1 LRFTSVIRSLT
12 CFLLTCAFP
21 ALAQD
26 SLPRVAQFSEEEVS
40 IQLDGF
46 VDEAVWQQLPFIDGM
61 KIIDPD
67 TLQDA
72 PYETRIRFF
81 YTQRGLYFGIINFQP
96 EETLVARMTNRDF
109 RLQRDGIEVLIDASG
124 TGLFGYRIRLN
135 LGDTMTDMSI
145 LPERQMNLPW
155 NGAWNGRTQVI
166 DEGWSAEFFVPWDM
180 MPLPRAE
187 GTRRLGLAFERELGQ
202 RGQRWSTPA
211 LPSTLNVYLSGFQ
224 KYELDDIEPRTQ
236 FTLYPF
242 VSSVFDG
249 IRHDAESRIG
259 TDIYWRP
266 TPNALLSA
274 TLNPDFGT
282 VESDDVVVNLTA
294 FEVFFPERRT
304 FFLEDQDIFI
314 TSPRA
319 RGGGGPGGP
328 ISLLNTRRIGGAARY
343 SVPAGVDVVPTDLS
357 QPSDLLGAVK
367 FSGQTGKLRYGTL
380 LASEDDSEIRGT
392 LEDGSPVTLQ
402 ASGRD
407 FTIGRLLY
415 EDTAGGGRRAIGWM
429 GTDYDHPDIDA
440 TVNAVDTHYFSANR
454 EWIVDTQFMYSD
466 VDGVTGAGFLGD
478 VTYIPAQ
485 GVQHTVSATYIDDEF
500 DMNELGFLSRND
512 QMNLDYSF
520 TLTESDIPGLYSRT
534 TSIRTVNRHNTEGRP
549 VISGHFLSRNW
560 NYNNNDSANL
570 QLSYFPPRVDD
581 RLGRGTGDFEIPER
595 WSLRGGYTTD
605 PSRTI
610 SLSAFVNAGQDD
622 LGVSN
627 IQSTGGVAWRPND
640 RFSVDLS
647 LNYTDQEALL
657 VHKGG
662 GSYTSFEAHQ
672 WAPRLETNYFISA
685 RQQFRLVM
693 QWNAL
698 KAFEDKF
705 WQVDPQR
712 LDYLQPVP
720 NPDNEPDDFVIS
732 RMTFQAR
739 YRWEIAPLSDL
750 FIVYTRGSNLPRD
763 SFLTFQDLLEQSWN
777 NRIVDTVAVKLR
789 YRF

>member
-1 LRFTSVIRSLT
+1 MRTPDTSPLI
-12 CFLLTCAFP
+12 FLIALACASS
-21 ALAQD
+21 AAAQD
-26 SLPRVAQFSEEEVS
+26 SLPRITQLSEEEAS

-46 VDEAVWQQLPFIDGM
+46 VDEAVWQDLPVIDGM

-67 TLQDA
+67 TLEDA
-72 PYETRIRFF
+72 PYDTHIRFF

-96 EETLVARMTNRDF
+96 EGTTVARMTNRDF

-124 TGLFGYRIRLN
+124 EGLFGYRIRLN

-145 LPERQMNLPW
+145 LPERQTTLQW

-166 DEGWSAEFFVPWDM
+166 DEGWSAEFYVPWDM
-180 MPLPRAE
+180 MPLPRVE

-202 RGQRWSTPA
+202 RGERWSTPA
-211 LPSTLNVYLSGFQ
+211 LPTTLNVYLSGFE
-224 KYELDDIEPRTQ
+224 KYELDEIEPRTQ

-249 IRHDAESRIG
+249 IRYDVESRIG
-259 TDIYWRP
+259 TDVYWRP
-266 TPNALLSA
+266 TPNTLLSA

-294 FEVFFPERRT
+294 FEVFFPERRA

-314 TSPRA
+314 TSPRV

-328 ISLLNTRRIGGAARY
+328 ISLLNTRRIGGSAQY
-343 SVPAGVDVVPTDLS
+343 SVPSGVEIVPTDLS

-367 FSGQTGKLRYGTL
+367 FTGQSGNLRYGTL
-380 LASEDDSEIRGT
+380 LASEDDSEIEGT
-392 LEDGSPVTLQ
+392 LEDGTPVGLQ
-402 ASGRD
+402 AVGRD

-415 EDTAGGGRRAIGWM
+415 EDTAGGGRRSIGWM
-429 GTDYDHPDIDA
+429 GTNYDHPDLQA
-440 TVNAVDTHYFSANR
+440 TVNAIDMHYFSANR
-454 EWIVDTQFMYSD
+454 QWIVDTQFMHSD
-466 VDGVTGAGFLGD
+466 VEGITGAGFLGD
-478 VTYIPAQ
+478 VTYIPSQ
-485 GVQHTVSATYIDDEF
+485 GVQHTLAATYIDDEF
-500 DMNELGFLSRND
+500 DMDELGFLSRND

-520 TLTESDIPGLYSRT
+520 TRTESDIQGLRSRS
-534 TSIRTVNRHNTEGRP
+534 TSIRSVNRYNTEGQP
-549 VISGHFLSRNW
+549 VISGQFISRNW
-560 NYNNNDSANL
+560 NFLNNDIANM
-570 QLSYFPPRVDD
+570 QFDYFPKRVDD
-581 RLGRGTGDFEIPER
+581 RLGRGTGDFRIPAR
-595 WSLRGGYTTD
+595 YGIRGGYATN
-605 PSRTI
+605 PARA
-610 SLSAFVNAGQDD
+610 LSFSFNFEYGEDE
-622 LGVSN
+622 LGPEN
-627 IQSTGGVAWRPND
+627 IQSGGGVAWRPND

-657 VHKGG
+657 VHKGDG
-662 GSYTSFEAHQ
+662 AYTSFEAHQ
-672 WAPRLETNYFISA
+672 WAPRLESNYFISA

-698 KAFEDKF
+698 KAFEDRF
-705 WQVDPQR
+705 WQVNPDR

-720 NPDNEPDDFVIS
+720 NPDIEPDDFVIS

-750 FIVYTRGSNLPRD
+750 FIVYTRGSNLPRN
-763 SFLTFQDLLEQSWN
+763 SFMTFQDLLEQSWN
-777 NRIVDTVAVKLR
+777 DRIVDTVAFKLR

>member
-1 LRFTSVIRSLT
+1 MRLPSSFPLIGLLLLCSATSAS
-12 CFLLTCAFP
+12 
-21 ALAQD
+21 AQD
-26 SLPRVAQFSEEEVS
+26 SLPRIVQFTEQEAN

-46 VDEAVWQQLPFIDGM
+46 VDEPVWQELPYIDGM

-67 TLQDA
+67 TLEDA
-72 PYETRIRFF
+72 PYETRVRFF
-81 YTQRGLYFGIINFQP
+81 YTQQGLYFGIINFQP
-96 EETLVARMTNRDF
+96 QGTLVARMTNRDF

-124 TGLFGYRIRLN
+124 EGLFGYRIRLN

-145 LPERQMNLPW
+145 LPERQMTLPW

-166 DEGWSAEFFVPWDM
+166 EEGWSAEFFVPWDM
-180 MPLPRAE
+180 MPLPRVE

-202 RGQRWSTPA
+202 RGERWSAPA
-211 LPSTLNVYLSGFQ
+211 LPTTLNVYLSGFQ
-224 KYELDDIEPRTQ
+224 KYELDEVEPARQLT
-236 FTLYPF
+236 FYPF

-249 IRHDAESRIG
+249 VRHDVESRIG

-266 TPNALLSA
+266 TPNTLLSA

-294 FEVFFPERRT
+294 FEVFFPERRA

-314 TSPRA
+314 TSPRV

-343 SVPAGVDVVPTDLS
+343 DIPSGVDVVPTDLS
-357 QPSDLLGAVK
+357 QPSDLYGAVK
-367 FSGQTGKLRYGTL
+367 FTGQSGRLRYGTL
-380 LASEDDSEIRGT
+380 LASEDDSQIKGT
-392 LEDGSPVTLQ
+392 TEDGTPVVLHAT
-402 ASGRD
+402 GRD

-415 EDTAGGGRRAIGWM
+415 EDTAGGGRRSIGWM
-429 GTDYDHPDIDA
+429 GTDYDHPDISA
-440 TVNAVDTHYFSANR
+440 TVNAVDMHYFSANR
-454 EWIVDTQFMYSD
+454 EWIVDTQIMHSD

-478 VTYIPAQ
+478 VTYIPSQ
-485 GVQHTVSATYIDDEF
+485 GVQHTLSATYIDDEF

-520 TLTESDIPGLYSRT
+520 TLTESDIPGLNSRT
-534 TSIRTVNRHNTEGRP
+534 TSVRTVNRHNTEGRP
-549 VISGHFLSRNW
+549 VISGQFLSRDW
-560 NYNNNDSANL
+560 NYNNNDSASA

-581 RLGRGTGDFEIPER
+581 RLGRGTGDFKIPER

-605 PSRTI
+605 PSKPV
-610 SLSAFVNAGQDD
+610 SLSFFINAGQDD
-622 LGVSN
+622 LGVRN

-640 RFSVDLS
+640 RFSIDLG
-647 LNYTDQEALL
+647 LNYTDQEGLL
-657 VHKGG
+657 VHMGG

-672 WAPRLETNYFISA
+672 WAPRLESNYFISA

-698 KAFEDKF
+698 KAFEDRF
-705 WQVDPQR
+705 WQVNPNR
-712 LDYLQPVP
+712 LDFLQPVP
-720 NPDNEPDDFVIS
+720 NPDDMPDDFVIS

-750 FIVYTRGSNLPRD
+750 FIVYTRGSNLPND
-763 SFLTFQDLLEQSWN
+763 SFMTFQDLLEQSWN
-777 NRIVDTVAVKLR
+777 ERIVDTVAMKLR